1 MLSLLNLNVNIETGS
16 SVHWLTPENKQTN
29 KQTTCIPLAA
39 SVIKFYARSSALKK
53 KWKSNRINN
62 QVTKATF
69 YELCCLGAYSVA
81 NGALFKKEKNLEI
94 LFWEQVQKML
104 CCL

>member
-16 SVHWLTPENKQTN
+16 SVHWLTPEKKKNQPVSLWLLLLSNSTLDLL
-29 KQTTCIPLAA
+29 P
-39 SVIKFYARSSALKK
+39 LKK
-53 KWKSNRINN
+53 KKKRKSNRINN

-81 NGALFKKEKNLEI
+81 NGALFKKEK
-94 LFWEQVQKML
+94 KS
-104 CCL
+104 

>member
-1 MLSLLNLNVNIETGS
+1 M
-16 SVHWLTPENKQTN
+16 
-29 KQTTCIPLAA
+29 AA

-53 KWKSNRINN
+53 KKKRKSNRINN

-81 NGALFKKEKNLEI
+81 NGALFKKEKKSWDSVLGTGT
-94 LFWEQVQKML
+94 KDAML
-104 CCL
+104 PVNFCALIFPTFFSCFTPGL